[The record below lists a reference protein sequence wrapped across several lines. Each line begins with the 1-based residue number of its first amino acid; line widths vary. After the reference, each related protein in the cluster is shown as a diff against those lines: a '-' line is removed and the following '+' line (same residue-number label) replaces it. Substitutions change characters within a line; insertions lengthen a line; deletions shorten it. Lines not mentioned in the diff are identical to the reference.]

1 MSVCLCVW
9 FVRLSGG
16 LSVHVCVCLVAGGLD
31 VKILPRT
38 AKLDGG
44 RSATGTP
51 PEQDIPLDIPK
62 RTAVY
67 IQQVTAHCWYSH
79 LKILQSTLI
88 R

>member
-1 MSVCLCVW
+1 
-9 FVRLSGG
+9 
-16 LSVHVCVCLVAGGLD
+16 

-44 RSATGTP
+44 SSVTGPP

-67 IQQVTAHCWYSH
+67 IEQVTADTISQCISAE
-79 LKILQSTLI
+79 IEQVI
-88 R
+88 ARC

>member
-1 MSVCLCVW
+1 
-9 FVRLSGG
+9 
-16 LSVHVCVCLVAGGLD
+16 

-44 RSATGTP
+44 SSVTVPP

-67 IQQVTAHCWYSH
+67 IQQVTADTTS
-79 LKILQSTLI
+79 
-88 R
+88 